1 MMEFNHLDD
10 TRFPN
15 FDTVHPYQFKNEFDY
30 SRWVPGTRIKACNV
44 PWDYAYENVVKFD
57 SDSERDSY
65 FDSIEQNRVEILDV
79 DARVLPENYVKLP
92 IPFDMMAG
100 YNYLVIDIP
109 IATGSEP
116 IDYESG
122 TGFRRWH
129 FFITDMQYLAP
140 NSTQVFVQLDVWTQ
154 FINSVDIPYMMLERG
169 HAPVAA
175 TNVDDFLADPLANN
189 SYLLAPDV
197 NYGEATITAKAENK
211 TFMSG
216 RKWICLV
223 TVYNDTAMASPDTYF
238 GKRYQSAQFA
248 AGTPYYTDSPERWG
262 YQNTPNDYGFGNGYS
277 YLNCRSNTS
286 LYNETQTLA
295 PNNVQ
300 IYAIEAEDCFT
311 RKSEHGNEGFF
322 ERVFRDRPTFTN
334 GILAMFMVGE
344 SMIDLDGTYFTIDTF
359 RLYRVKQQYVN
370 SMSGI
375 RLDKDDF
382 ALPDNIADFA
392 KLYTYPYSSIELSDN
407 DGNKREIRVEDI
419 SGDNRLIYMTSLA
432 FPYLN
437 FRTLFS
443 GIGGKHEKSSIV
455 WSSLNG
461 TTLPAMNLWES
472 DWEETSFD
480 FDIPTFALYQTQI
493 DDYMTHNF
501 NRAVNNAIE
510 QYWTAYTTG
519 ANEVNNA
526 KENSDDYASFSHINA
541 YLAADYA
548 HAMATNSID
557 AARANA
563 TNTIAS
569 QTTQHMNMRQNKQ
582 DQLDTKISYD
592 NLMVTNAMNTAVSI
606 TSRKNQLA
614 TENMNGT
621 FGDNTLLQ
629 YGTQAE
635 NATAIA
641 TTSNTN
647 NANVLT
653 GTVGGA
659 VNGATSTGMAMAM
672 NPNAASGLA
681 TAALTMGSAG
691 AVAGSVVPGLGTAAG
706 AVAGV
711 AIGAVLGGLSG
722 ALSSNFQASTIA
734 DATMSN
740 AIIATNSVQSIA
752 DATAIRN
759 SFNLIRTNDAN
770 NDVTALNNGK
780 LSYDNNQNHAMQ
792 QALLT
797 LENQL
802 DIDNYAAEYNA
813 AVASRDNL
821 YADTATQKG
830 SEVAN
835 RDNARAL
842 AKAIADN
849 IKSVTNSNA
858 FNTRS
863 VALRNYQLGLLAS
876 RDSGIAQMNDAANG
890 KAITLANYSG
900 DSAGIA
906 NKSQALTIR
915 IKKQSESALQMA
927 GSMFA
932 RYGYMLNQVWNVMES
947 GLNLMR
953 HFTYWKAGD
962 IWLVNSE
969 GGNAVQNETLRSIF
983 RNGVTVWANPDD
995 LGGVSIYDN

>member
-30 SRWVPGTRIKACNV
+30 SRWIPGTRIKACNV

-57 SDSERDSY
+57 TDSERDSY
-65 FDSIEQNRVEILDV
+65 FDSIEQNRIEILDV

-140 NSTQVFVQLDVWTQ
+140 NSTQIFVQLDVWTQ

-197 NYGEATITAKAENK
+197 NYGEATITAKSENRA
-211 TFMSG
+211 FISG

-238 GKRYQSAQFA
+238 GKRVSSAQFQP
-248 AGTPYYTDSPERWG
+248 GTPYYTDTQERWG
-262 YQNTPNDYGFGNGYS
+262 YQATPNDAGFGDGYS
-277 YLNCRSNTS
+277 YLACYSNTS
-286 LYNETQTLA
+286 LYNETQTIV

-322 ERVFRDRPTFTN
+322 ERVLRDRPTFAN

-344 SMIDLDGTYFTIDTF
+344 SMLDLDSTYFTIDTF

-370 SMSGI
+370 SMNGI
-375 RLDKDDF
+375 QLDKGDF
-382 ALPDNIADFA
+382 AFPDNIADFA

-419 SGDNRLIYMTSLA
+419 SGDNKLIYMTSLA

-461 TTLPAMNLWES
+461 STLPAMNLWES

-480 FDIPTFALYQTQI
+480 FDIPLFALYQTQMS
-493 DDYMTHNF
+493 DFMAHNF
-501 NRAVNNAIE
+501 NTAVNNAIE
-510 QYWTAYTTG
+510 QYVTAYGTNATE
-519 ANEVNNA
+519 ANNA
-526 KENSDDYASFSHINA
+526 KANADDSADMAHYNA
-541 YLAADYA
+541 YNTATVNRNVAVNYA
-548 HAMATNSID
+548 
-557 AARANA
+557 
-563 TNTIAS
+563 NTA
-569 QTTQHMNMRQNKQ
+569 RQNAINDLTSMDSQ
-582 DQLDTKISYD
+582 QLNVRNADVNVYNYKI
-592 NLMVTNAMNTAVSI
+592 
-606 TSRKNQLA
+606 A
-614 TENMNGT
+614 TENSVLARAISNATTIMN
-621 FGDNTLLQ
+621 LK
-629 YGTQAE
+629 
-635 NATAIA
+635 NADATVITSNSNSIMAYSTANEALTAIA
-641 TTSNTN
+641 TTANT
-647 NANVLT
+647 T
-653 GTVGGA
+653 EMQKTVGWE
-659 VNGATSTGMAMAM
+659 NGAMSGAQSMAMT
-672 NPNAASGLA
+672 GA
-681 TAALTMGSAG
+681 TVG
-691 AVAGSVVPGLGTAAG
+691 AAG
-706 AVAGV
+706 GPAGIAAGI
-711 AIGAVLGGLSG
+711 AIGAGIGGLLGGLSNWTTAKQTAEATMNN
-722 ALSSNFQASTIA
+722 ALITTNTTQNIA
-734 DATMSN
+734 DMTIQVNTAQTAMTNGTNVTVQTINNNQMDAERVDNQNLALNLLNTSN
-740 AIIATNSVQSIA
+740 NLNSANTALAFNTGNTNATNNYNVAVANA
-752 DATAIRN
+752 DAIKAMAE
-759 SFNLIRTNDAN
+759 AN
-770 NDVTALNNGK
+770 
-780 LSYDNNQNHAMQ
+780 
-792 QALLT
+792 
-797 LENQL
+797 
-802 DIDNYAAEYNA
+802 
-813 AVASRDNL
+813 
-821 YADTATQKG
+821 
-830 SEVAN
+830 
-835 RDNARAL
+835 
-842 AKAIADN
+842 ADN
-849 IKSVTNSNA
+849 TQSVAKSNA

-863 VALRNYQLGLLAS
+863 LAVRNLQLILLNS
-876 RDSGIAQMNDAANG
+876 RDFDIAKMKDAANRP
-890 KAITLANYSG
+890 AINVTNYAG
-900 DSAGIA
+900 DMSGIA

-915 IKKQSESALQMA
+915 IKKQSESALQMT